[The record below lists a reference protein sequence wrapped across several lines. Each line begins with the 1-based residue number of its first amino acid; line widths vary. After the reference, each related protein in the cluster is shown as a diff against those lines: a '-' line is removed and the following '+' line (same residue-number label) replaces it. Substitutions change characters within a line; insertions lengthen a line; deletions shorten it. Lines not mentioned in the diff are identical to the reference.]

1 MLKLFC
7 MKTLFAAALLF
18 VGCCAFGQSVYTQ
31 SPVNWNFT
39 SKKVSDKTFEV
50 HLTANIQQGWHLYS
64 QDQPD
69 DAIAIPTSVKIN
81 NNPLLKLDGKVKEV
95 GNMEKY
101 KDKIL
106 GISAHQYST
115 KVDFVQVV
123 KMKSNALT
131 NVSGSVAFQTCD
143 DKKCLPVK
151 TVNFNIALK

>member
-1 MLKLFC
+1 
-7 MKTLFAAALLF
+7 MKKTFALIPLLF
-18 VGCCAFGQSVYTQ
+18 TAWALQAQNPYAQ
-31 SPVNWNFT
+31 NPVSWNFT

-50 HLTANIQQGWHLYS
+50 HLTASIQPGWHLYS

-69 DAIAIPTSVKIN
+69 DAIATPTNVKIN

-106 GISAHQYST
+106 GISAHQYSE
-115 KVDFVQVV
+115 KVDFVQVI
-123 KMKSNALT
+123 KIKSSAKT